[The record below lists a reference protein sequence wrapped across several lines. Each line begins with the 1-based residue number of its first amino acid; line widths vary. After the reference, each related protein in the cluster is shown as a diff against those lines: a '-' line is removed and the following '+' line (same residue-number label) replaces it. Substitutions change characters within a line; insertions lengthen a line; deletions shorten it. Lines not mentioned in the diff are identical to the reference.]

1 MKKVTDD
8 INYNKGHRKPFSRLL
23 VARLFIVA
31 SLASSVAG
39 AKEPFLNLDS
49 IAKWG
54 KFPAFCV
61 RTYRWGDKFFNGYD
75 SIYVQGSGYR
85 MNAKVKV
92 DSWSDIYDFRFSDH
106 YRMMIDNRPSTS
118 VGLWLTYM
126 AVSVGY
132 DMNVSK
138 YFSATTG
145 ARKRWDFQFNCML
158 FGAEFYSVNNDVDMT
173 ISRHGYPGAMQNSSI
188 PFHGFHSDSWGVN
201 LYYFFNHK
209 HYSQAA
215 AFNYSKIQVR
225 SSGSMYAGFAY
236 WSQNYSLDFSE
247 VAPQLGQGLPEP
259 WKNHYRVGNRNY
271 ALKLGYG
278 YNWVFHRG
286 WVLGVS
292 CAPMLGVRVGYITN
306 EDSEKPSFAMSNRL
320 KFSTIYN
327 NPSRRWFFGLV
338 GTIDSGLIYDKTH
351 TFLTNNISVELSAG
365 FRFDLW

>member
-23 VARLFIVA
+23 VALLFIVA

-145 ARKRWDFQFNCML
+145 ARKRWDFQFNCIC
-158 FGAEFYSVNNDVDMT
+158 V
-173 ISRHGYPGAMQNSSI
+173 I
-188 PFHGFHSDSWGVN
+188 
-201 LYYFFNHK
+201 
-209 HYSQAA
+209 
-215 AFNYSKIQVR
+215 
-225 SSGSMYAGFAY
+225 
-236 WSQNYSLDFSE
+236 
-247 VAPQLGQGLPEP
+247 
-259 WKNHYRVGNRNY
+259 
-271 ALKLGYG
+271 
-278 YNWVFHRG
+278 
-286 WVLGVS
+286 
-292 CAPMLGVRVGYITN
+292 
-306 EDSEKPSFAMSNRL
+306 
-320 KFSTIYN
+320 
-327 NPSRRWFFGLV
+327 
-338 GTIDSGLIYDKTH
+338 
-351 TFLTNNISVELSAG
+351 LTV
-365 FRFDLW
+365 